1 MVYFRYA
8 AVVLVALLTTFQV
21 HALNILLTNDD
32 GYDHPW
38 IRAVHASL
46 VEAGHQVTLVAP
58 AENQSGR
65 SAALT
70 LSKAQIDNPEPGIYA
85 VHATPASSALAG
97 LSIMDERP
105 DLIVSGTNEGA
116 NIGVLSSFSGTVGA
130 VVAALHMGGEP
141 IPGIAISGNLID
153 SEGDVHSEANLA
165 HGRQI
170 ADFLARLV
178 AHLEDSQD
186 ERGGLLPSGIAL
198 NVNYPVVSPDQV
210 KGVGIYSHGRNLSS
224 LFSQMARARQDSE
237 ASERQSQLADDTFLS
252 SVQQDGEPSAL
263 DGDIAA
269 LLDGYITI
277 VPIDGDYTAA
287 GWQDVFPAQFFE
299 GISLD

>member
-1 MVYFRYA
+1 MVFRLIPVILIA
-8 AVVLVALLTTFQV
+8 ALTGGPA

-58 AENQSGR
+58 VENQSGR

-70 LSKAQIDNPEPGIYA
+70 LSKAQIDNPEPGVFA

-97 LSIMDERP
+97 LSIIEERP

-130 VVAALHMGGEP
+130 VVAVLHMGGEP

-153 SEGDVHSEANLA
+153 TEGDAHSEANMV

-170 ADFLARLV
+170 ADFLAQLV
-178 AHLEDSQD
+178 AHLENCSQRQLSG
-186 ERGGLLPSGIAL
+186 RGA
-198 NVNYPVVSPDQV
+198 
-210 KGVGIYSHGRNLSS
+210 
-224 LFSQMARARQDSE
+224 
-237 ASERQSQLADDTFLS
+237 
-252 SVQQDGEPSAL
+252 
-263 DGDIAA
+263 
-269 LLDGYITI
+269 
-277 VPIDGDYTAA
+277 
-287 GWQDVFPAQFFE
+287 
-299 GISLD
+299 